1 MEPVYLV
8 QNDEY
13 VAIACKAPTGA
24 VYLIA
29 EDKPMT
35 SFTAKKQR
43 EFKVIEWD
51 KTKATEIAKNYNDRY
66 SALKIDL
73 SKL

>member
-35 SFTAKKQR
+35 LLTPKKQS
-43 EFKVIEWD
+43 EFKMIAWD
-51 KTKATEIAKNYNDRY
+51 RVKVMEIAKNYNDRY
-66 SALKIDL
+66 SALRINL

>member
-13 VAIACKAPTGA
+13 VAIACKSPTGA

-35 SFTAKKQR
+35 LFTPKKQQ
-43 EFKVIEWD
+43 EFAVIGWD
-51 KTKATEIAKNYNDRY
+51 RTKAIEIAKNYNDRY